1 MAQAQKVQARRGGA
15 AAKPAVKPRASA
27 GAKSATDRRAIADKP
42 ADVAEAGGRTRGI
55 DRAFEILE
63 CLHEAKKPL
72 RPNEIAI
79 AIGAPKSTV
88 YDVVGLMLTRG
99 VLDRSDAE
107 GRVFLGRRL
116 YLFGLS
122 HLTHFDVMRLA
133 SGFLD
138 HLSEV
143 TGQTAQF
150 CVLDNRKY
158 VVAQMKEGERHFRI
172 SSDVGEPVPLPWTA
186 SGRVLVSHLT
196 DKEILKL
203 IPPEDFQLPD
213 GRRLSE
219 RTFLK
224 EVEQARA
231 EGFFSCDGTSG
242 RFTHCFAAAVYDEQR
257 RCIATLC
264 LLTPREEGLQD
275 HRRYKSA
282 LIEAATQMTVRIGGD
297 RPNAARGG

>member
-1 MAQAQKVQARRGGA
+1 MVQAQKAAQTGRRAVPAGRA
-15 AAKPAVKPRASA
+15 AKLSRAKPAESA
-27 GAKSATDRRAIADKP
+27 D
-42 ADVAEAGGRTRGI
+42 AGGRTRGI

-72 RPNEIAI
+72 RPNEIAV
-79 AIGAPKSTV
+79 AIGAPKSTT
-88 YDVVGLMLTRG
+88 YDVVGLMLSRG
-99 VLDRSDAE
+99 VLDRADAE

-143 TGQTAQF
+143 TGQTAQL

-186 SGRVLVSHLT
+186 SGRVLVSHLD
-196 DKEILKL
+196 DKAILKL
-203 IPPEDFQLPD
+203 IPSDDFVLPD
-213 GRRLSE
+213 GKRLSE

-224 EVEQARA
+224 EVAEARL

-257 RCIATLC
+257 QCVATLC

-275 HRRYKSA
+275 HARYKQA
-282 LIEAATQMTVRIGGD
+282 LIDSARQMTTRIGGE
-297 RPNAARGG
+297 RPLAQRGG

>member
-1 MAQAQKVQARRGGA
+1 MAQAQKASVKTTGRHPVPVT
-15 AAKPAVKPRASA
+15 KPAKAAS
-27 GAKSATDRRAIADKP
+27 P
-42 ADVAEAGGRTRGI
+42 AEAPDAGGRTRGI

-63 CLHEAKKPL
+63 CLHGSKKPL

-79 AIGAPKSTV
+79 AIGAPKSTT
-88 YDVVGLMLTRG
+88 YDVVGLMLSRG
-99 VLDRSDAE
+99 ILDRADAE
-107 GRVFLGRRL
+107 GRVYLGRRL

-143 TGQTAQF
+143 TGQTAQL

-186 SGRVLVSHLT
+186 SGRVLVSHLD
-196 DKEILKL
+196 DKAILQL
-203 IPPEDFQLPD
+203 IPGDDFILPD
-213 GRRLSE
+213 GKRLGE
-219 RTFLK
+219 KTFLR
-224 EVEQARA
+224 EVAEARR
-231 EGFFSCDGTSG
+231 EGFFSCDGTAG

-257 RCIATLC
+257 LCVATLC

-275 HRRYKSA
+275 HARYKQA
-282 LIEAATQMTVRIGGD
+282 LIDAARQMTTRIGGE
-297 RPNAARGG
+297 RPLAQRAG

>member
-1 MAQAQKVQARRGGA
+1 M
-15 AAKPAVKPRASA
+15 PRAEKA
-27 GAKSATDRRAIADKP
+27 TATPGRKPPPKPPARTARTVKSAP
-42 ADVAEAGGRTRGI
+42 PEAGDSGGRIRGI

-63 CLHEAKKPL
+63 CLHDSKKPL

-79 AIGAPKSTV
+79 AIGAPKSTT
-88 YDVVGLMLTRG
+88 YDVVGLMLSRG
-99 VLDRSDAE
+99 ILDRADTE

-143 TGQTAQF
+143 TGQTAQL

-172 SSDVGEPVPLPWTA
+172 SSDVGEPVALPWTA
-186 SGRVLVSHLT
+186 SGRVLVSHMS
-196 DKEILKL
+196 DVEILKL
-203 IPPEDFQLPD
+203 IPAGDFDLPD
-213 GRRLSE
+213 GKRLSE

-224 EVEQARA
+224 EVALARA
-231 EGFFSCDGTSG
+231 EGFFSCDGTGG
-242 RFTHCFAAAVYDEQR
+242 RFTHCFAAAVYDEHRQ
-257 RCIATLC
+257 CVATLC
-264 LLTPREEGLQD
+264 LLTPREEGLQE
-275 HRRYKSA
+275 HRRYKAA
-282 LIEAATQMTVRIGGD
+282 LIEAAQQMTKKIGGE
-297 RPNAARGG
+297 RPKSA

>member
-1 MAQAQKVQARRGGA
+1 MAQAQKATQAGRRGAPEKVA
-15 AAKPAVKPRASA
+15 AKVGRAKPAE
-27 GAKSATDRRAIADKP
+27 P
-42 ADVAEAGGRTRGI
+42 ADVGGRTRGI

-63 CLHEAKKPL
+63 CLHESKKPL
-72 RPNEIAI
+72 RPNEIAL
-79 AIGAPKSTV
+79 AIGAPKSTT
-88 YDVVGLMLTRG
+88 YDVVGLMLSRG
-99 VLDRSDAE
+99 ILDRADGE

-143 TGQTAQF
+143 TGQTAQL

-186 SGRVLVSHLT
+186 SGRVLVSHLG
-196 DKEILKL
+196 DKEIVKL

-213 GRRLSE
+213 GKRLPE

-224 EVEQARA
+224 EVAEARA
-231 EGFFSCDGTSG
+231 EGFFSCDGASG
-242 RFTHCFAAAVYDEQR
+242 RFTHCFAAAVYDEHKH
-257 RCIATLC
+257 CVATLC
-264 LLTPREEGLQD
+264 LLTPREEGLKD
-275 HRRYKSA
+275 HRRYKLA
-282 LIEAATQMTVRIGGD
+282 LID
-297 RPNAARGG
+297 AARKMTARVGGEWPSTPGG

>member
-1 MAQAQKVQARRGGA
+1 MPRAQKATATRERRPA
-15 AAKPAVKPRASA
+15 AKRMPPRAAKPARA
-27 GAKSATDRRAIADKP
+27 ATDS
-42 ADVAEAGGRTRGI
+42 GGRTRGI

-63 CLHEAKKPL
+63 CLHDAKKPL

-79 AIGAPKSTV
+79 AIGAPKSTT
-88 YDVVGLMLTRG
+88 YDVVGLMLSRSI
-99 VLDRSDAE
+99 LDRADAE

-150 CVLDNRKY
+150 CLLDNRKY

-186 SGRVLVSHLT
+186 SGRVLVSHLG
-196 DKEILKL
+196 DADILKL
-203 IPPEDFQLPD
+203 IPAGDFDLPD
-213 GRRLSE
+213 GQHLSE
-219 RTFLK
+219 CGFLK
-224 EVEQARA
+224 EVAEARR
-231 EGFFSCDGTSG
+231 EGFFSCDGTGG
-242 RFTHCFAAAVYDEQR
+242 RFTHCFAAAVYDEQSQ
-257 RCIATLC
+257 CVATLC
-264 LLTPREEGLQD
+264 LLTPREEGLQE
-275 HRRYKSA
+275 HRRYKAA
-282 LIEAATQMTVRIGGD
+282 LIEAAQQMTKKIGGE
-297 RPNAARGG
+297 RPKGA

>member
-1 MAQAQKVQARRGGA
+1 VR
-15 AAKPAVKPRASA
+15 KPAKIVKPAEV
-27 GAKSATDRRAIADKP
+27 AD
-42 ADVAEAGGRTRGI
+42 AGGRTRGI

-63 CLHEAKKPL
+63 CLHDSKKPL

-79 AIGAPKSTV
+79 AIGAPKSTT
-88 YDVVGLMLTRG
+88 YDVVGLMLSRG
-99 VLDRSDAE
+99 ILARADAE

-143 TGQTAQF
+143 TGQTAQL

-172 SSDVGEPVPLPWTA
+172 SSDVGEPVALPWTA
-186 SGRVLVSHLT
+186 SGRVLVSHLD
-196 DKEILKL
+196 DKAILKL
-203 IPPEDFQLPD
+203 IPNDDFILPD
-213 GRRLSE
+213 GKRLSE

-224 EVEQARA
+224 EVAEARL
-231 EGFFSCDGTSG
+231 EGFYSCDGTSG

-257 RCIATLC
+257 LCVATLC

-275 HRRYKSA
+275 HARYKRA
-282 LIEAATQMTVRIGGD
+282 LIDAARQMTTRIGGE
-297 RPNAARGG
+297 RPIAHRGG

>member
-1 MAQAQKVQARRGGA
+1 MGQAQKAMQAGRRSVPVRRA
-15 AAKPAVKPRASA
+15 TKVASA
-27 GAKSATDRRAIADKP
+27 KA
-42 ADVAEAGGRTRGI
+42 AETVDAGRRTRGI

-63 CLHEAKKPL
+63 CLHESKKPL

-79 AIGAPKSTV
+79 AIGAPKSTT
-88 YDVVGLMLTRG
+88 YDVVGLMLSRG
-99 VLDRSDAE
+99 ILDRADAE

-133 SGFLD
+133 AGFLD

-143 TGQTAQF
+143 TGQTAQL

-186 SGRVLVSHLT
+186 SGRVLVSHLD

-203 IPPEDFQLPD
+203 IPSDDFILPD
-213 GRRLSE
+213 GKRLSE
-219 RTFLK
+219 RAFLR
-224 EVEQARA
+224 EVAEARL
-231 EGFFSCDGTSG
+231 EGFFSCDGTAG
-242 RFTHCFAAAVYDEQR
+242 RFTHCFAAAVYDEDRQ
-257 RCIATLC
+257 CAATLC
-264 LLTPREEGLQD
+264 LLTPREEGLQE
-275 HRRYKSA
+275 HARCKRA
-282 LIEAATQMTVRIGGD
+282 LIDAAQQMTTRIGGE
-297 RPNAARGG
+297 RPVAQRAG

>member
-1 MAQAQKVQARRGGA
+1 MPQAQKAIQSGRRAAVRPAGKVSRKA
-15 AAKPAVKPRASA
+15 AAKPV
-27 GAKSATDRRAIADKP
+27 DIADS
-42 ADVAEAGGRTRGI
+42 GGRTRGI
-55 DRAFEILE
+55 DRAFEIME
-63 CLHEAKKPL
+63 CLHESKKPL

-79 AIGAPKSTV
+79 AIGAPKSTT
-88 YDVVGLMLTRG
+88 YDVVGLMLSRG
-99 VLDRSDAE
+99 ILDRADAE

-143 TGQTAQF
+143 TGQTAQL
-150 CVLDNRKY
+150 CLLDNRKY

-172 SSDVGEPVPLPWTA
+172 SSDVGEPVALPWTA
-186 SGRVLVSHLT
+186 SGRVLVSHL
-196 DKEILKL
+196 DNKAILKL
-203 IPPEDFQLPD
+203 IPSDDFRLPD
-213 GRRLSE
+213 GKRLSE

-224 EVEQARA
+224 EVAEARL

-257 RCIATLC
+257 QCVATLC

-275 HRRYKSA
+275 HARYKQA
-282 LIEAATQMTVRIGGD
+282 LIDAARQMTTRIGGE
-297 RPNAARGG
+297 RPVAQRGG

>member
-1 MAQAQKVQARRGGA
+1 MAQAQKALQKTVGRRPVPVRK
-15 AAKPAVKPRASA
+15 AAKIVKP
-27 GAKSATDRRAIADKP
+27 
-42 ADVAEAGGRTRGI
+42 AEAVDGGRTRGI

-63 CLHEAKKPL
+63 CLHDSKKPL

-79 AIGAPKSTV
+79 AIGAPKSTT
-88 YDVVGLMLTRG
+88 YDVVGLMLSRG
-99 VLDRSDAE
+99 ILDRADAE
-107 GRVFLGRRL
+107 GRVYLGRRL

-143 TGQTAQF
+143 TGQTAQL

-186 SGRVLVSHLT
+186 SGRVLVSHLD
-196 DKEILKL
+196 DKAIVKL
-203 IPPEDFQLPD
+203 IPTEDFILPD
-213 GRRLSE
+213 GKRLSE

-224 EVEQARA
+224 EVAEARL
-231 EGFFSCDGTSG
+231 EGFYSCDGTAG

-257 RCIATLC
+257 LCVATLC

-275 HRRYKSA
+275 HARYKGA
-282 LIEAATQMTVRIGGD
+282 LLDAARQMTTRIGGE
-297 RPNAARGG
+297 RPLAQRAG

>member
-1 MAQAQKVQARRGGA
+1 MAQAQKAPQKAVGRRTVPVR
-15 AAKPAVKPRASA
+15 KAVK
-27 GAKSATDRRAIADKP
+27 IARP
-42 ADVAEAGGRTRGI
+42 AEAADAGGRTRGI

-63 CLHEAKKPL
+63 CLHDSKKPL

-79 AIGAPKSTV
+79 AIGAPKSTT
-88 YDVVGLMLTRG
+88 YDVVGLMLSRG
-99 VLDRSDAE
+99 ILDRADAE
-107 GRVFLGRRL
+107 GRVYLGRRL

-143 TGQTAQF
+143 TGQTAQL

-172 SSDVGEPVPLPWTA
+172 SSDVGEPVALPWTA
-186 SGRVLVSHLT
+186 SGRVLVSHLD
-196 DKEILKL
+196 DKAILKL
-203 IPPEDFQLPD
+203 IPDDDFILPD
-213 GRRLSE
+213 GKRLAE
-219 RTFLK
+219 KTFLK
-224 EVEQARA
+224 EVAEARV
-231 EGFFSCDGTSG
+231 EGFYSCDGTAD

-257 RCIATLC
+257 LCVATLC

-275 HRRYKSA
+275 HARYKQA
-282 LIEAATQMTVRIGGD
+282 LVDAARQMTARIGGE
-297 RPNAARGG
+297 RPLAQRAG

>member
-1 MAQAQKVQARRGGA
+1 MPRAQKATTTRDRRPALKQAVTVPRRGKPVVA
-15 AAKPAVKPRASA
+15 APVDAADA
-27 GAKSATDRRAIADKP
+27 GS
-42 ADVAEAGGRTRGI
+42 RTRGI

-63 CLHEAKKPL
+63 CLHNSKKPL

-79 AIGAPKSTV
+79 AIGAPKSTT
-88 YDVVGLMLTRG
+88 YDVVGLMLSRG
-99 VLDRSDAE
+99 ILDRADAE

-172 SSDVGEPVPLPWTA
+172 SSDVGEPVALPWTA
-186 SGRVLVSHLT
+186 SGRVLVSHLS
-196 DKEILKL
+196 DAAILEL
-203 IPPEDFQLPD
+203 IPAADFALPD
-213 GRRLSE
+213 GKRLSE
-219 RTFLK
+219 RAFLK
-224 EVEQARA
+224 EVAQARA
-231 EGFFSCDGTSG
+231 EGFYSCDGTGG

-257 RCIATLC
+257 RCVATLC
-264 LLTPREEGLQD
+264 LLTPREEGLQE
-275 HRRYKSA
+275 HRRYKAA
-282 LIEAATQMTVRIGGD
+282 LIEAAQQMTRKIGGE
-297 RPNAARGG
+297 RPMVA

>member
-1 MAQAQKVQARRGGA
+1 MPQAQKVSTKRARPPVPVKEA
-15 AAKPAVKPRASA
+15 A
-27 GAKSATDRRAIADKP
+27 D
-42 ADVAEAGGRTRGI
+42 AGGRTRGI
-55 DRAFEILE
+55 DRAFQILE
-63 CLHEAKKPL
+63 CLHEGKKPL

-79 AIGAPKSTV
+79 AIGAPKSTI
-88 YDVVGLMLTRG
+88 YDVVGLMLSRG
-99 VLDRSDAE
+99 VLDRTDGE
-107 GRVFLGRRL
+107 GRVYLGRRL

-122 HLTHFDVMRLA
+122 HLSHFDVMRLA

-150 CVLDNRKY
+150 CVLDSRKY

-196 DKEILKL
+196 DKQILKL
-203 IPPEDFQLPD
+203 VPTEDFRLPD

-224 EVEQARA
+224 EVAEARA
-231 EGFFSCDGTSG
+231 EGFFSCDGTGG
-242 RFTHCFAAAVYDEQR
+242 RFTHCFAAAIYDEQKH
-257 RCIATLC
+257 CVATLC
-264 LLTPREEGLQD
+264 LLTPREEGLQE
-275 HRRYKSA
+275 HRRYKQA
-282 LIEAATQMTVRIGGD
+282 LIEAARTMTVRIGGE
-297 RPNAARGG
+297 RPTRGG

>member
-1 MAQAQKVQARRGGA
+1 MAQAQKAPQKAVGRRPVLVK
-15 AAKPAVKPRASA
+15 KPAKIVKPVEARSISA
-27 GAKSATDRRAIADKP
+27 GDAS
-42 ADVAEAGGRTRGI
+42 GRTRGI

-63 CLHEAKKPL
+63 CLHDSKKPL
-72 RPNEIAI
+72 RPNEIAV
-79 AIGAPKSTV
+79 AIGAPKSTT
-88 YDVVGLMLTRG
+88 YDVVGLMLSRG
-99 VLDRSDAE
+99 ILDRADAE
-107 GRVFLGRRL
+107 GRVYLGRRL

-143 TGQTAQF
+143 TGQTAQL

-186 SGRVLVSHLT
+186 SGRVLVSHLD
-196 DKEILKL
+196 DKAILKL
-203 IPPEDFQLPD
+203 IPDGDFILPD
-213 GRRLSE
+213 GKRLSE

-224 EVEQARA
+224 EVAEARR
-231 EGFFSCDGTSG
+231 EGFYSCDGTSG

-257 RCIATLC
+257 LCVATLC

-275 HRRYKSA
+275 HARYKRA
-282 LIEAATQMTVRIGGD
+282 LIDAAREMTTRIGGE
-297 RPNAARGG
+297 RPVAQRGG

>member
-1 MAQAQKVQARRGGA
+1 MPRAQKATPNRERRLSPKRATPAPRRTG
-15 AAKPAVKPRASA
+15 AKPA
-27 GAKSATDRRAIADKP
+27 AKAAAQAEGTD
-42 ADVAEAGGRTRGI
+42 AGGRTRGI

-63 CLHEAKKPL
+63 CLHNSKKPL

-79 AIGAPKSTV
+79 AIGAPKSTT
-88 YDVVGLMLTRG
+88 YDVVGLMLSRG
-99 VLDRSDAE
+99 ILDRADAE

-186 SGRVLVSHLT
+186 SGRVLVSHLS
-196 DKEILKL
+196 DSEILKL
-203 IPPEDFQLPD
+203 IPAGDFDLPD

-224 EVEQARA
+224 EAAQARL

-257 RCIATLC
+257 HCVATLC

-275 HRRYKSA
+275 HRRYKAA
-282 LIEAATQMTVRIGGD
+282 LIEAARQMTTRIGGE
-297 RPNAARGG
+297 RPTTA

>member
-1 MAQAQKVQARRGGA
+1 MAQAQKAPQKTVGRPTVPVRK
-15 AAKPAVKPRASA
+15 AAKIVKP
-27 GAKSATDRRAIADKP
+27 
-42 ADVAEAGGRTRGI
+42 AEAPDAGGRTRGI

-63 CLHEAKKPL
+63 CLHDSKKPL

-79 AIGAPKSTV
+79 AIGAPKSTT
-88 YDVVGLMLTRG
+88 YDVVGLMLSRG
-99 VLDRSDAE
+99 ILDRADAE
-107 GRVFLGRRL
+107 GRVYLGRRL

-143 TGQTAQF
+143 TGQTAQL

-186 SGRVLVSHLT
+186 SGRVLVSHLD
-196 DKEILKL
+196 DKAILKL
-203 IPPEDFQLPD
+203 IPTDDFILPD
-213 GRRLSE
+213 GKRLSE

-224 EVEQARA
+224 EVAEARL
-231 EGFFSCDGTSG
+231 EGFYSCDGTAG

-257 RCIATLC
+257 LCVATLC

-275 HRRYKSA
+275 HTRYKQA
-282 LIEAATQMTVRIGGD
+282 LIDAARQMTTRIGGE
-297 RPNAARGG
+297 RPLAQRAG